1 MAKGERFKAAFIE
14 HFNFNGKRFEL
25 LILASQRGL
34 KELSWG
40 SIMESCRRTVQL

>member
-25 LILASQRGL
+25 LILASQRG
-34 KELSWG
+34 
-40 SIMESCRRTVQL
+40 